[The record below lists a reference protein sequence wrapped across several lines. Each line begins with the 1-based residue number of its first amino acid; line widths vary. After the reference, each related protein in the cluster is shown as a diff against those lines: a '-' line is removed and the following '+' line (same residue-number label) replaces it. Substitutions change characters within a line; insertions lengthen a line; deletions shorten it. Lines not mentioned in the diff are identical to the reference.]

1 MLSISA
7 HELQMMFNI
16 CSTIFND
23 LDLPINVAKS
33 HCMCIGPRYRAVCA
47 ELVLNDT
54 IISWKQSIQFLG
66 VTIVSDKSFKC
77 CMDDAKKKFYSG
89 VNTILGRLGT
99 CADANVLLHL
109 INSQCL
115 PNLLYGVTAMCLT
128 AAELNCLNFAY
139 NCVFC
144 KIFKTT
150 DNTTILNC
158 QYYSGNLT
166 FTMKYE
172 YQRYNFLKKLIN
184 DKTFDKK
191 NKVNEPD
198 VKDFNRIQV
207 KYNLNSKDSQNL
219 IKLKIWNVFSTLI

>member
-1 MLSISA
+1 
-7 HELQMMFNI
+7 
-16 CSTIFND
+16 
-23 LDLPINVAKS
+23 
-33 HCMCIGPRYRAVCA
+33 
-47 ELVLNDT
+47 
-54 IISWKQSIQFLG
+54 
-66 VTIVSDKSFKC
+66 
-77 CMDDAKKKFYSG
+77 MDDAKKKVYSG

-99 CADANVLLHL
+99 GADVSVLLHL
-109 INSQCL
+109 INSHCL
-115 PNLLYGVTAMCLT
+115 PNPLYGVTAMCLT

-198 VKDFNRIQV
+198 MKDYNRIHV
-207 KYNLNSKDSQNL
+207 KYNLNSNDSQYM
-219 IKLKIWNVFSTLI
+219 IKLKM